1 MAVKT
6 ISRKGFKPAP
16 GIVKQAG
23 NVIPRWLIVNGA
35 AAIVGL
41 LMIVLVVF
49 GVTRQEV
56 IPQCSERFASGTLF
70 GLQTKTGAPIGAPD
84 LQARLAG
91 RDWGLLENL
100 KLVAVKDGPAAVA
113 MQIAL
118 PKLAAKPD
126 DEVQPKSG
134 MGFTWL
140 VPGLAQATA
149 ACLTYNIM
157 LPEDF
162 NFGLGGF
169 LPGLFGGETNDV
181 PSPTTKGAFMV
192 RNSWG
197 ENGLARARMVTAAEP
212 RGLGFQ
218 IDPQSLELPR
228 GRWVRIEQEMV
239 LNKAGAN
246 DGILRLWVD
255 GKLYH
260 EDLKFAPRAEQQAR
274 FRGVIADVHYGT
286 SGQMLAAVP
295 KSTSIQVTPFEL
307 RWQ

>member
-6 ISRKGFKPAP
+6 IAKKGFIPSP
-16 GIVKQAG
+16 GIVKQAS
-23 NVIPRWLIVNGA
+23 NVIPRWLIVNSA
-35 AAIVGL
+35 AGVVAL
-41 LMIVLVVF
+41 LMVVLAVRGIMHKEIV
-49 GVTRQEV
+49 
-56 IPQCSERFASGTLF
+56 PQCSERFANGTLF
-70 GLQTKTGAPIGAPD
+70 GLQNKAGAPIGAPD

-100 KLVAVKDGPAAVA
+100 KLVAMKDGPAAVA
-113 MQIAL
+113 MQIAM
-118 PKLAAKPD
+118 PKHAAKPD
-126 DEVQPKSG
+126 EDVQPKSG

-140 VPGLAQATA
+140 LPSIAEAKA
-149 ACLTYNIM
+149 ACLTYNVM
-157 LPEDF
+157 LPEAFDF
-162 NFGLGGF
+162 GAGGM
-169 LPGLFGGETNDV
+169 LPGLFGGETAEM

-192 RNSWG
+192 RNTWG
-197 ENGLARARMVTAAEP
+197 PDGLAKVRTVTSTEP

-218 IDPQSLELPR
+218 IDPESLQLPR
-228 GRWVRIEQEMV
+228 GRWVRIEQELV
-239 LNKAGAN
+239 LNTPGAD

-260 EDLKFAPRAEQQAR
+260 ENLKFAARSDERAQ

-286 SGQMLAAVP
+286 SGQTLTAVP

>member
-6 ISRKGFKPAP
+6 ISRKGFVPSP
-16 GIVKQAG
+16 GIVKQTTTR
-23 NVIPRWLIVNGA
+23 IPRWLMVNSA
-35 AAIVGL
+35 AAGVAM
-41 LMIVLVVF
+41 LMVVLAVR
-49 GVTRQEV
+49 GVMHKEV

-70 GLQTKTGAPIGAPD
+70 GLQNKAGEPVASAD

-100 KLVAVKDGPAAVA
+100 KLVTVKDGPATVA

-118 PKLAAKPD
+118 PRHVAKPE

-140 VPGLAQATA
+140 VPSFAQAKA
-149 ACLTYNIM
+149 ACLTYNIK

-162 NFGLGGF
+162 NFGTGGL
-169 LPGLFGGETNDV
+169 LPGLFGGETSDM
-181 PSPTTKGAFMV
+181 PQSATKGAFMV
-192 RNSWG
+192 RNGWG
-197 ENGLARARMVTAAEP
+197 PEGIAKARTVTVSEP
-212 RGLGFQ
+212 RGAGFE
-218 IDPQSLELPR
+218 IDPESLQLPR
-228 GRWVRIEQEMV
+228 GRWVRIEQELV
-239 LNKAGAN
+239 LNQPGAD

-260 EDLKFAPRAEQQAR
+260 ENLKFAARGDERAQ
-274 FRGVIADVHYGT
+274 FRGVIADVHFGPN
-286 SGQMLAAVP
+286 GQTLAAVP
-295 KSTSIQVTPFEL
+295 KSTSLQVTPFEL

>member
-1 MAVKT
+1 MAVK
-6 ISRKGFKPAP
+6 SFAKKGFTPSP
-16 GIVKQAG
+16 GIVKQAS
-23 NVIPRWLIVNGA
+23 NVIPRWLIVNSA
-35 AAIVGL
+35 AAGVAI
-41 LMIVLVVF
+41 LMTVLAVRGIMHKDVA
-49 GVTRQEV
+49 
-56 IPQCSERFASGTLF
+56 PQCSDRFANGTLF
-70 GLQTKTGAPIGAPD
+70 GLQNKSGAPIGAPD

-100 KLVAVKDGPAAVA
+100 KLVSLKDGPAPVA

-118 PKLAAKPD
+118 PKLAPKPD

-140 VPGLAQATA
+140 VPSIAQASA

-162 NFGLGGF
+162 TFGMGGI
-169 LPGLFGGETNDV
+169 LPGLFGGETTEL
-181 PSPTTKGAFMV
+181 PSATTTGGFVV

-197 ENGLARARMVTAAEP
+197 EKGMARARAVTAADQ
-212 RGLGFQ
+212 RGASFQ
-218 IDPQSLELPR
+218 IDPDGLQLPR
-228 GRWVRIEQEMV
+228 GRWVRIEQELV
-239 LNKAGAN
+239 LNQSGAS

-260 EDLKFAPRAEQQAR
+260 EDLKFAARNDERAQ
-274 FRGVIADVHYGT
+274 FRGVIADVHYGMG
-286 SGQMLAAVP
+286 GQVLTAVP